1 MEKELLHPCSKDFK
15 NGNYCYCATVKS
27 IMLSVAITSIM
38 ARVMFLKYRH
48 GWFKAVSQMRKL
60 QVITWQELASFS
72 KLFC

>member
-27 IMLSVAITSIM
+27 IMLSVAIASIM

-48 GWFKAVSQMRKL
+48 GWFKAVSPMRKL
-60 QVITWQELASFS
+60 QVITCQELAPFS